1 MNEHQ
6 EKVKAV
12 KALLYCLNDAPFK
25 PEMAGVFW
33 NIESMAE
40 ALVKATEQVEIDAD
54 ERRYEIARANAN

>member
-1 MNEHQ
+1 MNEHK

-40 ALVKATEQVEIDAD
+40 ALVNATEQVEREFEFAK
-54 ERRYEIARANAN
+54 